1 MPKPIKLDSDG
12 TFSELWE
19 REKQRKL
26 RDPINLSVDHAYP
39 NGLPQP
45 KFVALKSTVV
55 RADQQIARAA
65 SSTLARRIANALNR
79 YVPGPKGY

>member
-1 MPKPIKLDSDG
+1 VPEP
-12 TFSELWE
+12 T
-19 REKQRKL
+19 Q
-26 RDPINLSVDHAYP
+26 P
-39 NGLPQP
+39 P